1 MALFVSQKWNS
12 TLNPFLHLAFLTT
25 AYLMEI
31 PPCQATELEVISFCF
46 AFTFKYLHKMPWY
59 AWKYKNWWN
68 HSSPSR
74 QSLYLFCV
82 NLQWSRISKETGPRG
97 GTCTEKKLLYR
108 TGSCSYGSGEVPRSA
123 ATRLGPRKA
132 NAAISVQVKRPEN
145 QGRPSSSGVS
155 SSPKVSRLKTQA
167 ELLLQFESAG
177 RQSSMSSSRQSGRK
191 SFLLLSGGAALFSYL
206 LLQLIGQ
213 GPPRWGEQ
221 SALFNLIQMS
231 IPSKNIFTNPECL
244 TKYLGKLT

>member
-25 AYLMEI
+25 AHLMEI

-68 HSSPSR
+68 HSSPTR

-82 NLQWSRISKETGPRG
+82 NLHWSRISKETGPRG

-177 RQSSMSSSRQSGRK
+177 RQSSMSSSRQEEFPFTLGRG
-191 SFLLLSGGAALFSYL
+191 SPFLLFTSSTDWTRPTTLGRA
-206 LLQLIGQ
+206 IC
-213 GPPRWGEQ
+213 
-221 SALFNLIQMS
+221 LIQS
-231 IPSKNIFTNPECL
+231 DSNVNPIQ
-244 TKYLGKLT
+244 KHFHKPRMFN